1 MTLEIFIRITD
12 YTLEVVT
19 IFMATRTLVEGGGH
33 DGHGRG
39 NASHPTGQVCGRQW
53 HITTNLI
60 KFFNF
65 CKVIH

>member
-1 MTLEIFIRITD
+1 MTLEIFIRIID

-39 NASHPTGQVCGRQW
+39 NASHPTGQDCCWQW
-53 HITTNLI
+53 HIATNCYY
-60 KFFNF
+60 KFN
-65 CKVIH
+65 

>member
-1 MTLEIFIRITD
+1 MTLEIFIRIID

-39 NASHPTGQVCGRQW
+39 NASHPTGQDC
-53 HITTNLI
+53 
-60 KFFNF
+60 
-65 CKVIH
+65 C